1 MVVPHPIIAGCKT
14 LLRVPISLSGHT
26 QADDTLSY
34 SGVGAVRNVGLHLHG
49 GVVQSHRPEFLW
61 PHVRTSLSTPPPLYM
76 GVCCKSNPPQEP
88 TPLRFAVRL
97 RIPKPMLP
105 SPALG

>member
-1 MVVPHPIIAGCKT
+1 MATWSKATDP
-14 LLRVPISLSGHT
+14 SFYGHT
-26 QADDTLSY
+26 SALAFQ
-34 SGVGAVRNVGLHLHG
+34 
-49 GVVQSHRPEFLW
+49 
-61 PHVRTSLSTPPPLYM
+61 PPPLNM
-76 GVCCKSNPPQEP
+76 GVCCISNPPQEP

>member
-1 MVVPHPIIAGCKT
+1 MAVWSKAT
-14 LLRVPISLSGHT
+14 DASFYGHT
-26 QADDTLSY
+26 SALAFQ
-34 SGVGAVRNVGLHLHG
+34 
-49 GVVQSHRPEFLW
+49 
-61 PHVRTSLSTPPPLYM
+61 PPPLYM
-76 GVCCKSNPPQEP
+76 GVCCKSNPPQGP

>member
-1 MVVPHPIIAGCKT
+1 MYF
-14 LLRVPISLSGHT
+14 
-26 QADDTLSY
+26 D
-34 SGVGAVRNVGLHLHG
+34 G
-49 GVVQSHRPEFLW
+49 GVVQSHRPEFQWL
-61 PHVRTSLSTPPPLYM
+61 HVRTNLVSVVNLTP
-76 GVCCKSNPPQEP
+76 CPPQEP